1 MEEITG
7 TVKCRT
13 TAQPFRLPV
22 LPLIMCEKQPG
33 SWRLRGALN
42 ADAGAHTSRAP
53 EARIRGGWFMKR
65 TILATCLAGACAVAL
80 SAQTPTQ
87 QPPTS
92 TAGTTGATT
101 TGGDTTAGGTQR
113 SRGGPMTVTGCL
125 KAGDTAGTYMLT
137 NIKGM
142 GHSAGSAGADTRGA
156 GGTTGGGG
164 RAAGGGTTG
173 AAGTTAGST
182 STAPQGGRTGGMSE
196 VNLTASSS
204 VDLKPHV
211 GHQVEVTGTPVRGGG
226 SGAGATTTGAG
237 GDTTAAAGT
246 ATGGTA
252 AGGATT
258 ATSGQ
263 TGRGPRTLNV
273 TSVKMVSDSCP
284 QQ

>member
-1 MEEITG
+1 
-7 TVKCRT
+7 
-13 TAQPFRLPV
+13 
-22 LPLIMCEKQPG
+22 
-33 SWRLRGALN
+33 
-42 ADAGAHTSRAP
+42 
-53 EARIRGGWFMKR
+53 MKR

-101 TGGDTTAGGTQR
+101 TGADTTAGGTQR

-142 GHSAGSAGADTRGA
+142 AHPAGSSGADTTGA
-156 GGTTGGGG
+156 GGTT
-164 RAAGGGTTG
+164 
-173 AAGTTAGST
+173 AGSS
-182 STAPQGGRTGGMSE
+182 STAAQGGHTGGMSE
-196 VNLTASSS
+196 VNLTASST

-211 GHQVEVTGTPVRGGG
+211 GHQIEVTGTPVRGGG
-226 SGAGATTTGAG
+226 SSSGAGATTTGAA